1 MTFWNKD
8 KYVASLSSLA
18 HSILVEEKTTGKGC
32 GKNLPVIIFKNDD
45 WNGSNKLCQCI
56 LQFVKDIATH
66 GHNWLSILPTLL

>member
-45 WNGSNKLCQCI
+45 WNGSNSAFYNL
-56 LQFVKDIATH
+56 
-66 GHNWLSILPTLL
+66 